1 MQFLKVKMKER
12 SLWTVFSGSQQKLC
26 VAQRFIISATRT
38 NQTISSKGLVVI
50 VPSIVELLPIAFMEI
65 FVGSINSLGLTPN

>member
-1 MQFLKVKMKER
+1 MKER

-26 VAQRFIISATRT
+26 VAQRLIISATRT

-50 VPSIVELLPIAFMEI
+50 VPSIAELLPIAFMEI